1 MSGMSGRC
9 PRPMELTRAQVSGSD
24 DAELRAHLAECA
36 RCAADWAAHARVTA
50 LAADLPVAA
59 PLPEHSAQVRSALLM
74 AARAGAA
81 RQVRPVRRIVLSAAV
96 LCAAGL
102 AAAVGLRWFDS
113 RAGTGSPPGP
123 EQQAAV
129 APIYRGTVNAHE
141 GARFIRVGGVPDEI
155 VRLTDGTITV
165 EVDKLQ
171 PGERFRVITNDG
183 EVEVRGT
190 AFDVAA
196 DADRLRAVHVL
207 HGRVEVRPERA
218 PMVALAAGQR
228 WQAEQVA
235 SVEPAPEPAR
245 APEPVTAPAPTPR
258 PRKPAVAAA
267 PRRPAHDDVDA
278 GARPADKRPIERF
291 FEEGWAALAAN
302 DPARAAEA
310 FARAARSAP
319 DDPLAEDAWFW
330 RGSALAR
337 AGRSNLAIPALA
349 SFIDDYPRS
358 PRAGEASAMLGW
370 LLLDA
375 DDVDGAEARFRAAA
389 RDRVDAVRTSAAKGL
404 EAVKQRRR

>member
-1 MSGMSGRC
+1 
-9 PRPMELTRAQVSGSD
+9 
-24 DAELRAHLAECA
+24 
-36 RCAADWAAHARVTA
+36 
-50 LAADLPVAA
+50 
-59 PLPEHSAQVRSALLM
+59 
-74 AARAGAA
+74 
-81 RQVRPVRRIVLSAAV
+81 
-96 LCAAGL
+96 
-102 AAAVGLRWFDS
+102 
-113 RAGTGSPPGP
+113 
-123 EQQAAV
+123 
-129 APIYRGTVNAHE
+129 
-141 GARFIRVGGVPDEI
+141 
-155 VRLTDGTITV
+155 
-165 EVDKLQ
+165 
-171 PGERFRVITNDG
+171 
-183 EVEVRGT
+183 
-190 AFDVAA
+190 
-196 DADRLRAVHVL
+196 
-207 HGRVEVRPERA
+207 
-218 PMVALAAGQR
+218 
-228 WQAEQVA
+228 VA